1 VSTASFDVTALS
13 DPAELLAT
21 AGSFLD
27 SQPTR
32 HHVLLTVIADRVGSA
47 VPGRY
52 WVVRDGETIVGVAMQ
67 TPLEW
72 RVGMTPMPVGAARA
86 LAAHMADTGTAV
98 PGVEGEAEAAA
109 AFAGTWSDLSGMAA
123 QPERATRIRELGTLS
138 LPAGVP
144 GQLRSPL
151 SADTPTMVAF
161 LDAFALGMGEPGLTE
176 EQVVQRA
183 EAGRLAVWDVDG
195 AVVSLVGRTDAVA
208 GVVRIAPV
216 YTPPAQR
223 NHGYAAACVGALSA
237 QMLAGGHRCILYADL
252 ANPTSNGV
260 YRRLGYEAIAEVL
273 RYEFAVSSANALP

>member
-1 VSTASFDVTALS
+1 VSTASFDVTPVS

-21 AGSFLD
+21 AGGFLD
-27 SQPTR
+27 SRPTR
-32 HHVLLTVIADRVGSA
+32 HHVLLTVVTDRVGGA
-47 VPGRY
+47 MPGRY
-52 WVVRDGETIVGVAMQ
+52 WIVRDGGAIVGVAMQ

-72 RVGMTPMPVGAARA
+72 RVGITPMPVGAARA
-86 LAAHMADTGTAV
+86 LAAHLARADTAV

-109 AFAGTWSDLSGMAA
+109 AFAGAWSDLRAVSAS
-123 QPERATRIRELGTLS
+123 PERGTRIRELRTLT
-138 LPAGVP
+138 LPSGVP
-144 GQLRSPL
+144 GHLRPPQP
-151 SADTPTMVAF
+151 ADTPTLMAF
-161 LDAFALGMGEPGLTE
+161 LDAFAEGMGEPGLTE
-176 EQVVQRA
+176 EQVVQRV
-183 EAGRLAVWDVDG
+183 EAGRLGVWDVDG

-237 QMLAGGHRCILYADL
+237 QMVAAGHRCILSTDL